1 MMANPILKQNS
12 YNTAT
17 KSAQNRFAFLYG
29 TLFLPLL
36 KDICTYLDK
45 FTITTVTKGPYK
57 NDRHVTLPHASISPF
72 NKLLDDAALCFFKI
86 NQATSN
92 RSHAAQY
99 LADKH
104 ALLTE
109 TEFTQM
115 CYKRNTAI
123 YITSDMEY
131 VGCTNYPRRRR
142 MEHIHKLMRH
152 YLDIEKT
159 SLPIYAKTRAQGK
172 LAMAKLCVL
181 IPFEKSSNLCKF
193 TDEMRSIRIL
203 CPSKNVRYEG
213 FTSHKTTFRAR
224 RPGSHQRARLKGG
237 QKHIPSVPCSMRV
250 DRTLFVIAAQLEGQH
265 ERTKFVSTRLEDIA
279 KVWYQNAVFII
290 HPGRFDNSG
299 WAALKCA
306 FWGSQFLRMDTQQ
319 IVTMEGLC
327 RCSSTTPTD
336 TSVKMIMFKI
346 ILLNRSTFH
355 LANEPSLINI
365 RARLRPLPIA
375 QQQIE
380 IYRMQYAI
388 EFEPTNTKKKR
399 LHILRTLC
407 RQLKLKPL
415 CTQYLLPVHY
425 HHHLDMRKLYNCIP
439 SIIKLLPF
447 PRDIQTYIEWLTK
460 VVRKKSQNAIQPAYI
475 NHKRKIQ
482 SFTEKPWDHCLECTH
497 PTGIWTDVPRQTV
510 PSMEDQT
517 CISLFPAQH
526 PPLHTKCRA
535 FRYSCATKPFKFK
548 TKASS
553 VAKLGI
559 SSYVAS
565 LPRNTSISPE
575 TIKKLSGYCV
585 MKSMKRNIANK
596 RPAVITS
603 NDVNLATAMTHNLCG
618 EPFDKNKGE
627 TYLSCPFM
635 AWHLI
640 KRAFDWTGDNPQYER
655 ILDRTPQELMS
666 DMKNSWN
673 RLERKLKSK
682 LPPLLHEGRLGLA
695 TAYQK
700 YGKPEP
706 KKRPVIDLK
715 FDPTIN
721 IRKAAARAGIFCLN
735 NIIGHGSFHLPN
747 STRLRQMLDT
757 IQSKLGHVAKQNKLN
772 DPVLVMMS
780 DDIEGFFTNVDV
792 TAAIAAHERIVQLY
806 LDPFRNKRKVGKRKF
821 QATARNS
828 GKIYVPYAKSEKP
841 VPGNYNK
848 SKIPGRYST
857 VKLDEL
863 TRIIQWTTDYRTFT
877 LGTLVLKQKRGLF
890 QGCPLSVY
898 LALSIAFIS
907 EHDARLSPLGNIVR
921 GLRYVDDKMGITITE
936 NTPIKIQEAKETL
949 LEYNQIY
956 HDSLTV
962 KEEPPVWQTPND
974 VKYVYIGHI
983 LTCNGKEIMREY
995 YNKNWHCHKWPQPFR
1010 QVFKLEQHYGSYCDI
1025 TSLRGQRMGRLMMIM
1040 RSTDLP
1046 RIRQVLCE
1054 KLYEY
1059 SEGLGDPPSFTI
1071 RLLRRLLR
1079 INTNNAECCNILV
1092 EIITAYRKIQHAG
1105 TGERNIFRI
1114 LPNLN
1119 TRSILSGV

>member
-447 PRDIQTYIEWLTK
+447 PRDIQAYIEWLTK

-497 PTGIWTDVPRQTV
+497 PTGIWTDAP
-510 PSMEDQT
+510 
-517 CISLFPAQH
+517 
-526 PPLHTKCRA
+526 
-535 FRYSCATKPFKFK
+535 
-548 TKASS
+548 
-553 VAKLGI
+553 
-559 SSYVAS
+559 
-565 LPRNTSISPE
+565 
-575 TIKKLSGYCV
+575 
-585 MKSMKRNIANK
+585 
-596 RPAVITS
+596 
-603 NDVNLATAMTHNLCG
+603 
-618 EPFDKNKGE
+618 
-627 TYLSCPFM
+627 
-635 AWHLI
+635 
-640 KRAFDWTGDNPQYER
+640 
-655 ILDRTPQELMS
+655 
-666 DMKNSWN
+666 
-673 RLERKLKSK
+673 
-682 LPPLLHEGRLGLA
+682 
-695 TAYQK
+695 
-700 YGKPEP
+700 
-706 KKRPVIDLK
+706 
-715 FDPTIN
+715 
-721 IRKAAARAGIFCLN
+721 
-735 NIIGHGSFHLPN
+735 
-747 STRLRQMLDT
+747 
-757 IQSKLGHVAKQNKLN
+757 
-772 DPVLVMMS
+772 
-780 DDIEGFFTNVDV
+780 
-792 TAAIAAHERIVQLY
+792 
-806 LDPFRNKRKVGKRKF
+806 
-821 QATARNS
+821 
-828 GKIYVPYAKSEKP
+828 
-841 VPGNYNK
+841 
-848 SKIPGRYST
+848 
-857 VKLDEL
+857 
-863 TRIIQWTTDYRTFT
+863 
-877 LGTLVLKQKRGLF
+877 
-890 QGCPLSVY
+890 
-898 LALSIAFIS
+898 
-907 EHDARLSPLGNIVR
+907 
-921 GLRYVDDKMGITITE
+921 
-936 NTPIKIQEAKETL
+936 
-949 LEYNQIY
+949 
-956 HDSLTV
+956 
-962 KEEPPVWQTPND
+962 
-974 VKYVYIGHI
+974 
-983 LTCNGKEIMREY
+983 
-995 YNKNWHCHKWPQPFR
+995 
-1010 QVFKLEQHYGSYCDI
+1010 
-1025 TSLRGQRMGRLMMIM
+1025 
-1040 RSTDLP
+1040 
-1046 RIRQVLCE
+1046 
-1054 KLYEY
+1054 
-1059 SEGLGDPPSFTI
+1059 
-1071 RLLRRLLR
+1071 
-1079 INTNNAECCNILV
+1079 
-1092 EIITAYRKIQHAG
+1092 
-1105 TGERNIFRI
+1105 
-1114 LPNLN
+1114 
-1119 TRSILSGV
+1119 